1 MRDKS
6 FDVIVVG
13 AGHAGVEAALASA
26 RLKKKTL
33 LITLNLEAISFMA
46 CNPSIGGT
54 AKGHLVREID
64 ALGGEMGLNADS
76 TLLQLKM
83 LNSGK
88 GPAVQSLRAQSDKN
102 FYHRR
107 MKGVLERTEGLSI
120 LQAEVTDI
128 LVEGTKVTGVRTT
141 FGDYSGK
148 AVVLA
153 TGVYLDS
160 RVIIGENIREEG
172 PAGFMRAHGLTESLI
187 RLGIPVRRFK
197 TGTPPRIL
205 ARSIDYSKC
214 EIAEGDTDIY
224 SFSTMSEVN
233 LQSQTPCY
241 LTYTNE
247 RTHKIILDN
256 LDRAPLYNGMI
267 EGTGPRYCP
276 SIEVKIMRFQD
287 KERHQLFLEPEGG
300 DTDEIYVQGLSSS
313 LPSDVQE
320 EMVHSI
326 AGLENAEIMR
336 YAYAIEYDCIDPLS
350 LDASLK
356 IKAYEGL
363 YSAGQ
368 INGSSGYEEA
378 GAQGLIA
385 GINAVRFIDGL
396 EPFILHRDE
405 SYIGVLIDDL
415 VTKGTLEPYRMMTSR
430 AEYRLSLRQDN
441 ADVRLTPKGIEIGL
455 VSEDRR
461 RVFEKRMA
469 EIAEI
474 YERVKR
480 SVKLDETLIAL
491 CDECG
496 STIPKTALPIRE
508 LIKRPEITRRAFM
521 RHYDTFEGLSTVN
534 VDYVFTE
541 LKYEGYIDKEK
552 SEIARKKKLEET
564 AIPKDIDYTA
574 IKGLRLEAIEK
585 LNEIKPQNLGQAS
598 RISGVSPADVTVLL
612 LNLKRK

>member
-1 MRDKS
+1 MRNRC
-6 FDVIVVG
+6 FDSIVVG
-13 AGHAGVEAALASA
+13 AGHAGVESALALA
-26 RLKKKTL
+26 RLNKKTL

-64 ALGGEMGLNADS
+64 ALGGEMGLNADN

-107 MKGVLERTEGLSI
+107 MKGVLERTENLSI

-128 LVEGTKVTGVRTT
+128 LVDGNKAIGVKTT
-141 FGDYSGK
+141 FGEYYAK
-148 AVVLA
+148 AIVLA

-197 TGTPPRIL
+197 TGTPPRVL

-214 EIAEGDTDIY
+214 EKADGDTDIY
-224 SFSTMSEVN
+224 SFSTMSKVD
-233 LQSQTPCY
+233 LQNQTPCY

-247 RTHKIILDN
+247 TTHKIILDN

-276 SIEVKIMRFQD
+276 SIEVKVMRFSD

-300 DTDEIYVQGLSSS
+300 DTDEIYIQGLSSS
-313 LPSDVQE
+313 LPADVQE
-320 EMVHSI
+320 DMVHSI

-385 GINAVRFIDGL
+385 GINASRYVDGL
-396 EPFILHRDE
+396 PPFILHRDE

-441 ADVRLTPKGIEIGL
+441 ADIRLTPKGIEIGL
-455 VSEDRR
+455 VKSERR
-461 RVFEKRMA
+461 EVFEKRVA
-469 EIAEI
+469 EIDAI
-474 YERVKR
+474 YELLNT
-480 SVKLDETLIAL
+480 SVKLDDKLRAL
-491 CDECG
+491 CDECN
-496 STIPKTALPIRE
+496 STYPKTSLPLRE
-508 LIKRPEITRRAFM
+508 LIKRPEITRRVFSNY
-521 RHYDTFEGLSTVN
+521 YDVFNSFSSSN

-541 LKYEGYIDKEK
+541 LKYGGYIEKEK
-552 SEIARKKKLEET
+552 TEIAKKKKLEET
-564 AIPKDIDYTA
+564 TIPSDFDYKA

-585 LNEIKPQNLGQAS
+585 LDEIRPQNLGQAS

-612 LNLKRK
+612 LSLKKR